1 MKSTLFQSVLV
12 HSIDVNKLKKA
23 IDEFL
28 ISIFQDA
35 EVLQVQG
42 QPQRRGLDS
51 SAVRMY

>member
-1 MKSTLFQSVLV
+1 MKSTLFQSFLV
-12 HSIDVNKLKKA
+12 HSMDVNKLKKA

-35 EVLQVQG
+35 EVLEG

-51 SAVRMY
+51 LAVRMY